1 MDRFRLDSFRFGR
14 VTLSLC
20 VVAVRSSL
28 TTALD
33 KYVALG
39 ECQYMHRSSCMV
51 LSYLQGVFS
60 REALITMGAGKR
72 LDCQVDSLVSF
83 QVVVSIE
90 ALRTLIALEWPV
102 VRSCLL
108 VRVVSLHEV
117 RHLGRVSTVEARHHS
132 RVHTN

>member
-28 TTALD
+28 TAALD
-33 KYVALG
+33 KYVA
-39 ECQYMHRSSCMV
+39 
-51 LSYLQGVFS
+51 LQGVFS
-60 REALITMGAGKR
+60 REALITMGARKR

-90 ALRTLIALEWPV
+90 ALGTLIALEWPI

-117 RHLGRVSTVEARHHS
+117 RHLGRVSTVEAGHHS

>member
-1 MDRFRLDSFRFGR
+1 M
-14 VTLSLC
+14 
-20 VVAVRSSL
+20 SSL
-28 TTALD
+28 FAAALPQPLTRMWR
-33 KYVALG
+33 YGSVSIRTVTRLWF
-39 ECQYMHRSSCMV
+39 

-60 REALITMGAGKR
+60 REALVTMGARKR

-90 ALRTLIALEWPV
+90 ALGTLIALEWPI

-117 RHLGRVSTVEARHHS
+117 RHLGRVSTVEAGHHS